1 MKHKRTTAWI
11 LSAATA
17 LILWQAVAAWID
29 YPQLIP
35 SVSGLLV
42 SVLHLFSL
50 PSFYISLGAT
60 LLRGLAGVIVAFL
73 LALPIGFLC
82 GKKNFWFHYFNPL
95 LSTLRST
102 PVVAFILLIILWLP
116 TEAVAPAIALMTMFP
131 VLCENIIKGVQS
143 INTDYEKLA
152 FVYQINFRTKARYI
166 YWPSLKPFVES
177 GCVTAF
183 GFGWK
188 AIIMGEVLSKPFA
201 GIGVEMRTAQMFI
214 NVPDLIA
221 WTFIAIVVSFMLT
234 EAIRYL
240 LKRKLRTTISKGQN
254 HKRVSSQTFASLKIN
269 GITKQYDNKILFE
282 RISFEIPSGSICL
295 VTGVSGKGKTTLL
308 NIMAGIT
315 NSEEGTIEG
324 ANVKKAYLFQ
334 SPTLLPWLTAKENIL
349 ITAPKD
355 TETST
360 VTELL
365 NALEISE
372 LSDSYPNQ
380 LSGGQCQRVALARA
394 LASEPQLLL
403 VDEPFTGLDKELVE
417 KVVSL
422 LVAWTKTHHTT
433 MIIAIHETS
442 DLLPVDIEIRL

>member
-11 LSAATA
+11 LSAGTA
-17 LILWQAVAAWID
+17 LILWQAVASWIN

-35 SVSGLLV
+35 SIGGLFLCV
-42 SVLHLFSL
+42 IHLFSL

-60 LLRGLAGVIVAFL
+60 LLRGLVGVFVAFF

-82 GKKNFWFHYFNPL
+82 GKKSFWFHYFNPL

-143 INTDYEKLA
+143 INNDYEKLA
-152 FVYQINFRTKARYI
+152 FVYQLNFGTKARYI
-166 YWPSLKPFVES
+166 YWPSLKPFIES

-234 EAIRYL
+234 EALRYL
-240 LKRKLRTTISKGQN
+240 LKKKLQATITKGQN
-254 HKRVSSQTFASLKIN
+254 HKRISNQTSASLKIS
-269 GITKQYDNKILFE
+269 GITKRYDSKTLFE
-282 RISFEIPSGSICL
+282 RISYEIPSGSICL
-295 VTGVSGKGKTTLL
+295 VTGASGKGKTTLL
-308 NIMAGIT
+308 NIVAGIT
-315 NSEEGTIEG
+315 KNEEGAIEG
-324 ANVKKAYLFQ
+324 ADTKKAYLFQ
-334 SPTLLPWLTAKENIL
+334 SPILLPWLTTKENIL

-360 VTELL
+360 LPELL

-372 LSDSYPNQ
+372 LSDNYPSQ
-380 LSGGQCQRVALARA
+380 LSGGQSQRVALARA
-394 LASEPQLLL
+394 LASNPQLLL
-403 VDEPFTGLDKELVE
+403 IDEPFTGLDKELTE
-417 KVVSL
+417 KIATLILKWSK
-422 LVAWTKTHHTT
+422 AHNCTT
-433 MIIAIHETS
+433 IIALHEIS
-442 DLLPVDIEIRL
+442 DLLPIDIEIRL

>member
-35 SVSGLLV
+35 SVSGLFL
-42 SVLHLFSL
+42 SVLHLFAL

-82 GKKNFWFHYFNPL
+82 GKKSFWFHYFNPL

-116 TEAVAPAIALMTMFP
+116 TEAVAPTIALMTMFP

-143 INTDYEKLA
+143 INNDYERLA
-152 FVYQINFRTKARYI
+152 FVYQINFRTKTRYI

-177 GCVTAF
+177 GCVTGF

-221 WTFIAIVVSFMLT
+221 WTFIAIVVSFLLT

-240 LKRKLRTTISKGQN
+240 LKRKLQTTISKGQN
-254 HKRVSSQTFASLKIN
+254 HKRVSSLTSASLKIN
-269 GITKQYDNKILFE
+269 DITKRYDNKILFE
-282 RISFEIPSGSICL
+282 RISYEIPSGSICL

-315 NSEEGTIEG
+315 NSEEGSIEG
-324 ANVKKAYLFQ
+324 VNVKKAYLFQ
-334 SPTLLPWLTAKENIL
+334 TPTLLPWLTAKENIL

-372 LSDSYPNQ
+372 LSDSYSNQ

-394 LASEPQLLL
+394 LVSEPQLLL
-403 VDEPFTGLDKELVE
+403 IDEPFTGLDKELTE

-422 LVAWTKTHHTT
+422 LVAWAKSHHTT
-433 MIIAIHETS
+433 MIIAIHEAT
-442 DLLPVDIEIRL
+442 DLFPHDIEIAL

>member
-17 LILWQAVAAWID
+17 LILWQGVASWIN

-35 SVSGLLV
+35 SVKGLLL
-42 SVLHLFSL
+42 SVIHLFSL
-50 PSFYISLGAT
+50 PTFYISLGAT
-60 LLRGLAGVIVAFL
+60 LLRGLAGVAIAFA

-82 GKKNFWFHYFNPL
+82 GKKSFWFHYFNPL

-102 PVVAFILLIILWLP
+102 PVIAFILLIILWLP

-143 INTDYEKLA
+143 INSDYEKLA
-152 FVYQINFRTKARYI
+152 FVYQINFRTKARHI

-234 EAIRYL
+234 EALRYL
-240 LKRKLRTTISKGQN
+240 LKSKLQATITKGQN
-254 HKRVSSQTFASLKIN
+254 RKSISYPASATLKLS
-269 GITKQYDNKILFE
+269 GITKRYADKLLFE
-282 RISFEIPSGSICL
+282 KLSKEIPSGSICL
-295 VTGVSGKGKTTLL
+295 VTGPSGKGKTTLL
-308 NIMAGIT
+308 NILAGIT
-315 NSEEGTIEG
+315 HSDDGSITGNEH
-324 ANVKKAYLFQ
+324 AKAYLFQ
-334 SPTLLPWLTAKENIL
+334 SPILLPWLTAKENIL
-349 ITAPKD
+349 ITAPKE
-355 TETST
+355 TETSKLAG
-360 VTELL
+360 LL

-372 LSDSYPNQ
+372 LADNYPNQ
-380 LSGGQCQRVALARA
+380 LSGGQNQRVALARA
-394 LASEPQLLL
+394 LASNPRLLL
-403 VDEPFTGLDKELVE
+403 IDEPFTGLDKELAE
-417 KVVSL
+417 KIATLILKWSK
-422 LVAWTKTHHTT
+422 AHDCTT
-433 MIIAIHETS
+433 IIALHEIS
-442 DLLPVDIEIRL
+442 DLLPIDIEIRL